1 MHLWQRFHT
10 CGNAL
15 VSMAARKLGN
25 AKGVS
30 LNQAYTG
37 LLRLGHKLPHAGIAA
52 RRLKINFNNRLRS
65 GFQAHPHGM
74 KTEENFGG

>member
-10 CGNAL
+10 CRNAL
-15 VSMAARKLGN
+15 MSMAARKLGN
-25 AKGVS
+25 TQGVG
-30 LNQAYTG
+30 LNQAHTRFLG
-37 LLRLGHKLPHAGIAA
+37 LGHKLPHAGIAS
-52 RRLKINFNNRLRS
+52 RRLKINFNNRLRR